1 MKYILYCDAL
11 PLMPLRKQFIPR
23 KYYSLLKLFRLSIL
37 LATQNEI
44 CWKTSECNYPQ
55 WGAADAE
62 IKVPS
67 GENTELKRSPFKA
80 WSRSVYSHTCYAYCQ
95 GFLPCLFLP
104 FRSIHLHFFFFFVSY
119 HKSFF
124 FLPYL
129 YSVGTHRGNL
139 PLAEWPILFCGPTQE
154 PCVSHCHYRR
164 NRERFWKNASEW
176 IGGVEISQ
184 EEISGSKRSMHG
196 YILTYSRL

>member
-1 MKYILYCDAL
+1 MKIKYILYCDAL

-67 GENTELKRSPFKA
+67 GEDTELKRSPLKA
-80 WSRSVYSHTCYAYCQ
+80 WSKSVYSHTSYAYCQ

-104 FRSIHLHFFFFFVSY
+104 FRSIRLHFLLQNLSRV
-119 HKSFF
+119 
-124 FLPYL
+124 FLCWVWL
-129 YSVGTHRGNL
+129 ACASCVGPQNKIGHSARGRF
-139 PLAEWPILFCGPTQE
+139 PRWVPTE
-154 PCVSHCHYRR
+154 YR
-164 NRERFWKNASEW
+164 
-176 IGGVEISQ
+176 
-184 EEISGSKRSMHG
+184 
-196 YILTYSRL
+196 